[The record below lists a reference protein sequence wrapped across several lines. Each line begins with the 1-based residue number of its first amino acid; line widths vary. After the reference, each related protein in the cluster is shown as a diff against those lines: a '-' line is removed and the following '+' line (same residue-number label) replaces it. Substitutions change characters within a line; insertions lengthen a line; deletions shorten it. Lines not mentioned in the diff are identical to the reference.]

1 MGFMKTLLLGVL
13 IALAAS
19 LPGMA
24 AQPSNEEMQA
34 TGEAWLA
41 IIDHGKYSEGWRAA
55 SAGFRSQVTEDL
67 WGKAMTNAREPL
79 GAAST
84 RKLLRVP
91 FAKSLPGTPDGE
103 YAVVLFQTAFAK
115 KADSV
120 ETLTFALEE
129 GKWKCAGY
137 FIR

>member
-1 MGFMKTLLLGVL
+1 MWV
-13 IALAAS
+13 
-19 LPGMA
+19 
-24 AQPSNEEMQA
+24 
-34 TGEAWLA
+34 
-41 IIDHGKYSEGWRAA
+41 
-55 SAGFRSQVTEDL
+55 V
-67 WGKAMTNAREPL
+67 
-79 GAAST
+79 
-84 RKLLRVP
+84 RVP